1 MSIEDVLA
9 QQTQMMKML
18 EGVAN
23 AVAKLQTQVPATQV
37 PVIGVKGAKKA
48 PPTSFFGEKGVAE
61 ALPKPPEVTDYGV
74 DTGAL
79 AVATPDPAGMS
90 QYEAALPAAK
100 ENPLYM
106 AAVSKLG
113 NNEPLTPEEQQAYDK
128 VKGIEA
134 SLQTAQQLT
143 PQQEMEAALE
153 ATKQN
158 PTYML
163 AINKVGN
170 NEPLTPEEQ
179 QAYDKAKG
187 IEASLQAAQQKGGRR
202 KQTKRA
208 RKMKPRKT
216 YRKTNR

>member
-18 EGVAN
+18 KGVAN
-23 AVAKLQTQVPATQV
+23 AVAQLQTQVPATQV
-37 PVIGVKGAKKA
+37 PATQVPATQVPVFGVKSAKKA

-61 ALPKPPEVTDYGV
+61 ALPKPPQVAEVTDYGV

-79 AVATPDPAGMS
+79 AVATPVPAGMS
-90 QYEAALPAAK
+90 QEEAALPAAK
-100 ENPLYM
+100 QDPLYM

-128 VKGIEA
+128 V
-134 SLQTAQQLT
+134 
-143 PQQEMEAALE
+143 
-153 ATKQN
+153 
-158 PTYML
+158 
-163 AINKVGN
+163 
-170 NEPLTPEEQ
+170 
-179 QAYDKAKG
+179 KG